1 LGSINT
7 KQSFLIVKSS
17 GVVFLFYQSKLG
29 LQLHLNHPAC
39 TSATLFD
46 SAPVAASAS
55 RAAHVSASAAH
66 SAPAA
71 ARAAHVSARAA
82 HVSASAARAAHVSAA
97 HSARGDAAT
106 QISNSGLAV
115 FHTSVMVL
123 QFFTAHSYPAGQALY
138 FRNHSDTVFIL

>member
-46 SAPVAASAS
+46 SAPVSASAS
-55 RAAHVSASAAH
+55 
-66 SAPAA
+66 
-71 ARAAHVSARAA
+71 
-82 HVSASAARAAHVSAA
+82 RAAHVSAA